1 MIQQQ
6 TNIINKVSMSEG
18 EKVSDIQ
25 SLTLRAQ
32 DLARSVDVWNTAM
45 IWVLVLAAIAAIAVV
60 LVTRIVLT
68 RSRQLADVQ
77 EQLIRVKD
85 KQLALDLRDK
95 DLKISEVS
103 EKAATA
109 EAKAEGF
116 RLDIAKANERA
127 AEANRVAE
135 QERLARLKLEARLAD
150 RTLTPTQQTAI
161 RSQLA
166 IVSGIAMD
174 VVIWGD
180 TPEIQI
186 ISRLILDSIPRPGWS
201 VQTAQAVGGG
211 AVRGILVGTREG
223 SDANVVRASTLLISA
238 LRSAGLVCGPWPFE
252 QLRFPSA
259 MLNTTVTKH
268 APIRMFIGA
277 K

>member
-1 MIQQQ
+1 MQQQ
-6 TNIINKVSMSEG
+6 TNTINKASMSEG
-18 EKVSDIQ
+18 EKVSDVQ

-32 DLARSVDVWNTAM
+32 DLTRSVDAWNTAM

-60 LVTRIVLT
+60 VVTRIVLT
-68 RSRQLADVQ
+68 RAKQLADVQ
-77 EQLIRVKD
+77 EELIRAKD
-85 KQLALDLRDK
+85 KQLALDLKDK
-95 DLKISEVS
+95 DLKISEAG

-109 EAKAEGF
+109 ETKAEGL

-127 AEANRVAE
+127 AEANRIAE

-150 RTLTPTQQTAI
+150 RTLTPAQRNAI

-166 IVSGIAMD
+166 TASGIVID
-174 VVIWGD
+174 VVVWGD

-186 ISRLILDSIPRPGWS
+186 ISGLILGSIPRPGWK
-201 VQTAQAVGGG
+201 VQTAQAGGGG
-211 AVRGILVGTREG
+211 AVRGILIGTRAG
-223 SDANVVRASTLLISA
+223 SDASIIRASALLVSA
-238 LRSAGLVCGPWPFE
+238 LRSAGLACSPWPYE
-252 QLRFPSA
+252 QLRFPNA
-259 MLNTTVTKH
+259 MFNTTVTKD